1 MRVDKRDLGPIFRR
15 RLRTLIERFDGNQ
28 ADFARSISLDRS
40 ALSQLLSDEIV
51 RLPRAETLFALA
63 KQHGVS
69 LDWLMGL
76 NQSDN
81 LRELA
86 PALEIVDGK
95 NESEQILLSRW
106 LQEAS
111 GYKIRYVPCTI
122 PDPLRTE
129 DVNAYVKF
137 HGFCGSENA
146 DQKRAENGWSDGVR
160 SLETDMEICMP
171 VQQLWLLAEG
181 GGIWHGLD
189 RDTRKAQIDHMADL
203 LDLHYPNIR
212 LFLYCE
218 LSCFSVPYTVFGPRR
233 ATIFAGDMYLVL
245 NTAEH
250 IRMLRTHFDNL
261 IRNAITS
268 AEMSTSLLRDLSSDM
283 RPARIIA
290 KYFPTNKSMLP
301 SSAEGSS
308 DQSGIAPNSAR

>member
-51 RLPRAETLFALA
+51 RLPRAETLFAVA

-86 PALEIVDGK
+86 PALEIVDGR
-95 NESEQILLSRW
+95 NGSEQILLSRW

-129 DVNAYVKF
+129 EVNAYVKF
-137 HGFCGSENA
+137 QGFCGSENSEQQLA
-146 DQKRAENGWSDGVR
+146 HGWFDGA
-160 SLETDMEICMP
+160 LETDMEISMP
-171 VQQLWLLAEG
+171 VQQIWLLAEG

-189 RDTRKAQIDHMADL
+189 RKTRKAQIEHMADL
-203 LDLHYPNIR
+203 LDQHYPNIR

-218 LSCFSVPYTVFGPRR
+218 LSCYSVPYTVFGPRR

-245 NTAEH
+245 NTDEH

-261 IRNAITS
+261 IRNAVTS
-268 AEMSTSLLRDLSSDM
+268 AEKSAALLRDLSSDM

-290 KYFPTNKSMLP
+290 KYIPMGKSML
-301 SSAEGSS
+301 SKSAEGSS
-308 DQSGIAPNSAR
+308 GQSGIASNSAL

>member
-15 RLRTLIERFDGNQ
+15 RLRTLIDRFEGNQ

-51 RLPRAETLFALA
+51 RLPRAETLFAVA

-69 LDWLMGL
+69 LDWLLGL

-86 PALEIVDGK
+86 PALEIMDGK
-95 NESEQILLSRW
+95 DGSEQILLSRW
-106 LQEAS
+106 LREAS
-111 GYKIRYVPCTI
+111 GYKVRYVPCTI
-122 PDPLRTE
+122 PDPLRT
-129 DVNAYVKF
+129 DAVNTYVTF
-137 HGFCGSENA
+137 HGFCGSQNH
-146 DQKRAENGWSDGVR
+146 DQEHPQKVWSDGVR

-189 RDTRKAQIDHMADL
+189 RKSRKAQIDHMADL
-203 LDLHYPNIR
+203 LDQHYPNIR

-218 LSCFSVPYTVFGPRR
+218 LSCYSVPYTVFGPRR

-245 NTAEH
+245 NTDEH

-261 IRNAITS
+261 IRSAITS
-268 AEMSTSLLRDLSSDM
+268 AEMSTALLRDLSSDM
-283 RPARIIA
+283 RPARVMA
-290 KYFPTNKSMLP
+290 KYRPIEQTQGNGDRSELNVVSEELP
-301 SSAEGSS
+301 
-308 DQSGIAPNSAR
+308 PL

>member
-28 ADFARSISLDRS
+28 AEFARSISLDRS

-95 NESEQILLSRW
+95 SGSEQILLSRW

-122 PDPLRTE
+122 PDPLRTDE
-129 DVNAYVKF
+129 VNAYVKF
-137 HGFCGSENA
+137 HGLCGSDDSE
-146 DQKRAENGWSDGVR
+146 QQRAHGWPDG

-171 VQQLWLLAEG
+171 VQQIWLLAEG

-189 RDTRKAQIDHMADL
+189 RKSRKAQIDHMADL

-261 IRNAITS
+261 IRSAITS
-268 AEMSTSLLRDLSSDM
+268 AEESAALLRDLSSDM

-290 KYFPTNKSMLP
+290 KYFPIDKSMLQT
-301 SSAEGSS
+301 SADGSS
-308 DQSGIAPNSAR
+308 DQSGIASNSAL

>member
-69 LDWLMGL
+69 LDWLLGL

-95 NESEQILLSRW
+95 NGSEQILLSRW

-122 PDPLRTE
+122 PDPLRTDE
-129 DVNAYVKF
+129 VNAYVKF
-137 HGFCGSENA
+137 HGFCGSENSEQQHA
-146 DQKRAENGWSDGVR
+146 HGWSDGVR
-160 SLETDMEICMP
+160 ALVTDMEICMP
-171 VQQLWLLAEG
+171 VQQIWLLAEG

-189 RDTRKAQIDHMADL
+189 QKTRKAQIDHMADL

-233 ATIFAGDMYLVL
+233 AIIFAGDMYLVL

-261 IRNAITS
+261 IRSAMTS
-268 AEMSTSLLRDLSSDM
+268 AEMSTALLRDLSSDM
-283 RPARIIA
+283 RPARVMA
-290 KYFPTNKSMLP
+290 KYHPMEQTQVSAGHSTDLNVISEKLP
-301 SSAEGSS
+301 
-308 DQSGIAPNSAR
+308 PV